1 MNSGLKFRGRHGKLL
16 ELGEKTVVCGILN
29 ITPDSFFDGGLYNNK
44 RKAIERAR
52 QLVHE
57 GAEMLDIG
65 GASSRP
71 GADPV
76 AADEERKRIMPVLE
90 ALVDEVD
97 ILISVD
103 TYRSQIAKEALEIGV
118 DIINDI
124 TSLGEDPDMA
134 YVVAESGAGMVLMHM
149 QGSPSTMQK
158 NPKYDD
164 VIAEISSFLQE
175 AFNTAAA
182 SGIDKDKIAI
192 DPGIGFGKRPE
203 HNLEIIRRLSELR
216 DLGQP
221 IFIGVSRK
229 SIIGDVLNLPLD
241 ERIEGTAAL
250 VACSIMNGA
259 NIVRVHDVKYMSRVA
274 RMADAIR
281 KGISYA

>member
-175 AFNTAAA
+175 AFNTATA

>member
-1 MNSGLKFRGRHGKLL
+1 LNSGLKFRGRHGKLL

>member
-1 MNSGLKFRGRHGKLL
+1 L

-175 AFNTAAA
+175 AFNTATA